1 VKKKRDNESGRIR
14 WFKGGEYGCS
24 TEIVCLGEVPKSLI
38 SLVLGILA
46 TIAVLLALSSLIVN
60 PIDISGGITQEVQGR
75 ISIVFIG
82 MIAGFGLGMASWMAG
97 CDALPSNK
105 SQPHWKMCRVCANM
119 GIVFGILAM
128 LIYLVFISLL
138 PVLLPLLK

>member
-1 VKKKRDNESGRIR
+1 MKVAVFDGSKEVNMVVRRKSFI
-14 WFKGGEYGCS
+14 W
-24 TEIVCLGEVPKSLI
+24 GEVPKSLI

-46 TIAVLLALSSLIVN
+46 TIAVLLVLSSLIVN

-97 CDALPSNK
+97 CDAFPSNK
-105 SQPHWKMCRVCANM
+105 SQPHWKMCRVCASM

-138 PVLLPLLK
+138 PALLPLLK

>member
-1 VKKKRDNESGRIR
+1 MVVPRKSFV
-14 WFKGGEYGCS
+14 W
-24 TEIVCLGEVPKSLI
+24 GEVPKSLI

-60 PIDISGGITQEVQGR
+60 PIVISGGITQEVQGR

-82 MIAGFGLGMASWMAG
+82 MIAVLDWEWPAGWQVATRYQAIKANRIGKCAGYVRTWGLF
-97 CDALPSNK
+97 
-105 SQPHWKMCRVCANM
+105 
-119 GIVFGILAM
+119 FGILAM